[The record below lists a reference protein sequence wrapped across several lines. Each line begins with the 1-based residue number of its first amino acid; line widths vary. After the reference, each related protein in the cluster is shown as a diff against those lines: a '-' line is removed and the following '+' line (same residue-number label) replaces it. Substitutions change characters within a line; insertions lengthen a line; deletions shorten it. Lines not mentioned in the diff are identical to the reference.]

1 MAFDWLT
8 GNTLPQFWKNY
19 VLLFD
24 DDNETKLKR
33 YVIFDIETS
42 GQDWKE
48 DVILSIG
55 AISVTKNAIDVGDYL
70 ELNLLQESTTLQPGT
85 KTGIIKNTV
94 EKVVEAEA
102 IIQFLNFIKDSVLVG
117 HNINPDIEML
127 NQALKRLDLGRLK
140 NRFMDTNVL
149 YQKWKDLPDD
159 SLFSLDEICDA
170 LKIKKNERHTAA
182 GNAYITSFIF
192 LKLKSKLGIQD

>member
-8 GNTLPQFWKNY
+8 GNNLPQFWKNY
-19 VLLFD
+19 VSLFD
-24 DDNETKLKR
+24 DDKIELKR
-33 YVIFDIETS
+33 YVIFDMETS
-42 GQDWKE
+42 GQNWKE

-55 AISVTKNAIDVGDYL
+55 AISVTKNAIEVGDYL
-70 ELNLLQESTTLQPGT
+70 ELTLLQDGAPIQSASQLGL
-85 KTGIIKNTV
+85 IKQTE

-102 IIQFLNFIKDSVLVG
+102 MIQFLNFIKDSVLVG
-117 HNINPDIEML
+117 HNINLDIEMI

-159 SLFSLDEICDA
+159 IQSSLDEVCDA
-170 LKIKKNERHTAA
+170 LKINKNERHTAA
-182 GNAYITSFIF
+182 GNAYTTSLIF